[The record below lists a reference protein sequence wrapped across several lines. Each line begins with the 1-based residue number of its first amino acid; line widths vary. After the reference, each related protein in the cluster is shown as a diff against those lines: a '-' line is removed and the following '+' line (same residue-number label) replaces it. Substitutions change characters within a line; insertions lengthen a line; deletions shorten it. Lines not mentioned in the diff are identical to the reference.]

1 MRPVLFMALLLAA
14 RLEAQPGGAAGLVV
28 DQSGKPLPGVH
39 VHLLALDFS
48 SNGGGIDV
56 AYGAT
61 SDTAGKFSAEGL
73 KPGVYLVMAERAG
86 FIQAPAAS
94 SSVGFATLALKPGQ
108 HLADYKIKMTAR
120 ALIAGR
126 VVDEYGDPVQ
136 GASVQ
141 VEPVPPDKPEVSMF
155 GPPGA
160 TTDDRGEFRLIAA
173 PGKYY
178 LAAKLG
184 GELGMTPADIRTDGT
199 SGAPYGATY
208 YPSARNTNAAS
219 VVEVGAGQDVAGIEI
234 RLAREGASA
243 PSRGFTVSGMVTGAP
258 DNHVVN
264 VMLSFGEEAG
274 QLFNSRTIVA
284 AADGKFSFPGLQ
296 PGYYRAMAFLS
307 SGSTALQSRAVE
319 FQLSAD
325 DRNDLQLTLRPGEDL
340 TGTLELVGDA
350 PAGAPDK
357 RTVRLE
363 AADGFNP
370 MGQRGSP
377 AAEVGKDG
385 MFTLNSVMPGKFRPV
400 VEPMPENGYVK
411 EIALDGKAVPDNVL
425 DLSQGA
431 GGARL
436 KITVSRAGGQISGRV
451 LDKDGEPAL
460 GLIMVVFATDP
471 KHMQEND
478 ANRVSDGKYS
488 FKAIRP
494 GKYRLFAI
502 DVLELMQAALADVD
516 DNEKMM
522 ERFFDAAEEVEI
534 KEGTRISKDIPVWTK
549 APEKKEAHAP

>member
-1 MRPVLFMALLLAA
+1 MLLAA
-14 RLEAQPGGAAGLVV
+14 PLEGQPGGAAGVVV
-28 DQSGKPLPGVH
+28 DQAGKPVPGVH
-39 VHLLALDFS
+39 VHLMAVDFR

-73 KPGVYLVMAERAG
+73 KPGIYIVMAERAG

-94 SSVGFATLALKPGQ
+94 SSAGFATLALKPGQ
-108 HLADYKIKMTAR
+108 HLTDYKISMTAR

-136 GASVQ
+136 QVSVE
-141 VEPVPPDKPEVSMF
+141 VEPVPPDKPEVSFF
-155 GPPGA
+155 GPSGA
-160 TTDDRGEFRLIAA
+160 STDDRGEFRLITA
-173 PGKYY
+173 PGRYY
-178 LAAKLG
+178 VAATFARRAG
-184 GELGMTPADIRTDGT
+184 RPTMTPAEIRTDGT
-199 SGAPYGATY
+199 SGAPFATTY
-208 YPSARNTNAAS
+208 YPSAANTNAAS
-219 VVEVGAGQDVAGIEI
+219 VVQVGAGQDVAGVEI
-234 RLAREGASA
+234 RLVREGVSGPA
-243 PSRGFTVSGMVTGAP
+243 RGLTVSGMVTGAP
-258 DNHVVN
+258 DDRRGTN

-274 QLFNSRTIVA
+274 QLFNSRTMVT

-296 PGYYRAMAFLS
+296 PGYYRAMAFLG

-319 FQLSAD
+319 FQLAGD
-325 DRNDLQLTLRPGEDL
+325 DPTDLQLSLAPGEDL
-340 TGTLELVGDA
+340 TGRLELVGGDGPADA
-350 PAGAPDK
+350 PEK
-357 RTVRLE
+357 RTVLLE
-363 AADGFNP
+363 AADGFHP

-385 MFTLNSVMPGKFRPV
+385 SFTLNNVMPGKFRPV

-411 EIALDGKAVPDNVL
+411 EIALDGKAAPNNVL

-451 LDKDGEPAL
+451 LDKDGEPAM
-460 GLIMVVFATDP
+460 GMIMVIFASDP
-471 KHMQEND
+471 KHMDEND

-494 GKYRLFAI
+494 GKYRLFALDI
-502 DVLELMQAALADVD
+502 LELAQASGADGD
-516 DNEKMM
+516 DDKMM
-522 ERFFDAAEEVEI
+522 EQFFDAAEEIEI
-534 KEGTRISKDIPVWTK
+534 KEGDRISKDIPAWTK